1 MILIEVTD
9 DPHAREAQSFTFF
22 RKIRIIN
29 GLKNISASARSPAM
43 NLPSS
48 LSKSFFA
55 VTLLLTFIIAVPA
68 RAQVKGPIL
77 ELIPESLDFDTTF
90 CGTAKCL
97 DVVFRNIGDTT
108 LTVRSFDD
116 IPLPFS
122 GSIAVP
128 FSIVPGASRSVSIC
142 YRPTL
147 APAID
152 TLTLNFRAD
161 TRLPLSIALLFDV
174 SNSMNQE
181 DVYDPDAGSNV
192 SRISAAHDAGVDFI
206 GGLLATTDI
215 TDEAAVVRFAATSDY
230 SVLQFFTSNKA
241 ALTSAVPASAFG
253 NYTCLYNALV
263 KVVNLLAARSNQ
275 RVIIALTDGADNCS
289 GSAETISDVITAAT
303 GARVRIFTVGI
314 GNAEETP
321 LTQIAN
327 STGGQYFTASTRR
340 DLIAVYRT
348 IATLL
353 SQNVDMTLPLRGR
366 AVSPSLDLNVNV
378 IDFDSVRVGNTVC
391 LPVVIRNT
399 GDAPMRISSS
409 GIEPPFSFEST
420 FPTEEIFPG
429 NTRTVNICFTPT
441 RLRQQAL
448 DITIDGNGCMNTTEL
463 LRLMG
468 VGWDSVT
475 VSLTDSVRARP
486 GSVVTFSVRLLDA
499 VPSGYEV
506 SSLSVVLAYNKT
518 LLYPFSSALE
528 TSGLLAEP
536 MTNSSFFTTFGPDEA
551 EFTFQLSG
559 GTLTT
564 DGSTTDEIARVA
576 FTVLHGNSRTTPVRL
591 VDVVFADGNPRVG
604 RIDPGFLLTD
614 SLCYQDERLID
625 ASARFGEEVVGNHPN
640 PFSVSTRLV
649 YRVEAEGRVKL
660 EVLDAMGRRVKV
672 LVDEY
677 TEPGSFSVDLDG
689 ATLSPGVYVIRLI
702 TPGGTTVHKI
712 VRAK

>member
-1 MILIEVTD
+1 
-9 DPHAREAQSFTFF
+9 
-22 RKIRIIN
+22 
-29 GLKNISASARSPAM
+29 M
-43 NLPSS
+43 NLPPS
-48 LSKSFFA
+48 LSKSFFTVA
-55 VTLLLTFIIAVPA
+55 LLFVFVIFVPS

-77 ELIPESLDFDTTF
+77 ELVPESLDFDTTF
-90 CGTAKCL
+90 CGTTKCL
-97 DVVFRNIGDTT
+97 DVVFRNVGDTT

-116 IPLPFS
+116 VPLPFS

-128 FSIVPGASRSVSIC
+128 FSIAPAASRSVTIC

-147 APAID
+147 APALD
-152 TLTLNFRAD
+152 TVTLNFRAD

-206 GGLLATTDI
+206 GGLLNTPDI

-230 SVLQFFTSNKA
+230 SVLQTFTSNKS
-241 ALTSAVPASAFG
+241 ALSAAVPASAFG

-263 KVVNLLAARSNQ
+263 KVVNLLAPRSNQ

-289 GSAETISDVITAAT
+289 GSGETISDVITAAN

-314 GNAEETP
+314 GNAEEAP

-327 STGGQYFTASTRR
+327 STGGQYFTASTKR
-340 DLIAVYRT
+340 DLIAVYRK

-366 AVSPSLDLNVNV
+366 AVSPNLDLDVNV
-378 IDFDSVRVGNTVC
+378 LDFDSVRVGNTVC
-391 LPVVIRNT
+391 LPVVVRNL
-399 GDAPMRISSS
+399 GDAPMRVSSA
-409 GIEPPFSFEST
+409 GIEAPFSFESA
-420 FPTEEIFPG
+420 FPADEILPG
-429 NTRTVNICFTPT
+429 DTRTVNICFTPV

-475 VSLTDSVRARP
+475 VSLTDTVRARP
-486 GSVVTFSVRLLDA
+486 GSVVTFPIRLLDA
-499 VPSGYEV
+499 VPSEYEV
-506 SSLSVVLAYNKT
+506 GSLSVVLAYNKT
-518 LLYPFSSALE
+518 LLYPFSPALE

-536 MTNSSFFTTFGPDEA
+536 MANSSFFTAFGPDEA

-564 DGSTTDEIARVA
+564 DGNTTDELARVA

-604 RIDPGFLLTD
+604 RIDPGFLVTD

-625 ASARFGEEVVGNHPN
+625 ASARFGEEIIGNHPN
-640 PFSVSTRLV
+640 PFLESTRLV
-649 YRVEAEGRVKL
+649 YKVKKEGAVKL

-677 TEPGSFSVDLDG
+677 TGPGSFGVDLDG
-689 ATLSPGVYVIRLI
+689 AALSPGVYIIRLI
-702 TPGGTTVHKI
+702 TPSGTAVHKI